1 MLRFSGL
8 LGSDTP
14 LATFSRL
21 IIYPRAGKLME
32 VVVLKI

>member
-14 LATFSRL
+14 LATFFHL
-21 IIYPRAGKLME
+21 IIYPRAGKLDGGGCD
-32 VVVLKI
+32 